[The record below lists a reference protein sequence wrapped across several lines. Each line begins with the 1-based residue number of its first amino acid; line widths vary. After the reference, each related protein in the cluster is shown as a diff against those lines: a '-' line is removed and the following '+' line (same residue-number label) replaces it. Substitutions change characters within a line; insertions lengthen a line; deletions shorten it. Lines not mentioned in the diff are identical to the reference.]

1 MPEEEAEGQEMYA
14 VLLNDVELPPADK
27 ELQVFEV
34 EEQEIMTRGRSRKR
48 KLSCPPTGLNPLKGG
63 ASSSLGAGF
72 NYLKSMIDWAVQVYM
87 ILGRW

>member
-34 EEQEIMTRGRSRKR
+34 EE
-48 KLSCPPTGLNPLKGG
+48 
-63 ASSSLGAGF
+63 
-72 NYLKSMIDWAVQVYM
+72 
-87 ILGRW
+87 